1 MTIRPWAKSYP
12 PNVRW
17 DAPLELTSVQNVLE
31 TAAERFGAKPAL
43 DFMNKRLS
51 YAELDA
57 LASRAAA
64 GFQKL
69 GVKPGVHVGL
79 YLPNTP
85 HYVIAFFGVLKA
97 GGVVVNYSPLD
108 ALPTLQSKVND
119 SETDILV
126 TLDLGALY
134 PQAEKLLASTRLK
147 TLVVGEF
154 AEMTPAPEL
163 VKAQMK
169 AGGMLADVKRDNAHV
184 AFRDLID
191 NDGHYQVHPLGPLAD
206 ALAVIQYTGGTTGSP
221 KGAMLSHANLT
232 AACSLY
238 AEVGTRSEEGWRAGE
253 ERVLC
258 ILPLFHIY
266 SLTVVMLLGFRLGS
280 ELVLHPRFDP
290 AAALKDIVEKKITIY
305 MGVPTMHVAL
315 LSVPGVERMDFSSLR
330 SCSSGGAPLPVAV
343 QERFESV
350 IGCRLTEGWGMTE
363 TAPLGT
369 FTPRQGQR
377 RLGSCGVPYPGT
389 EMKFIDVANPEREV
403 KLGERGEICVRG
415 PNVTKGYWKKPEATA
430 NSMTADGFF
439 RTGDVGY
446 MDEDGFVYIVDRT
459 KDMLLCGGFNVYPRN
474 IEEAIYQHPSVEEV
488 SVIGIPDD
496 YRGETPKAFVTLKAG
511 AAPLTLE
518 EMKAFLK
525 DRLGKHEMI
534 GAMEVRR
541 RIAEDP
547 GRQDIEEG
555 SSGIRSPRACGGVTA
570 RRGATPK
577 RFRPHGMAFDKRLR
591 IVNPFRASGR

>member
-1 MTIRPWAKSYP
+1 MSVHPWVKSYP
-12 PNVRW
+12 SGVRQNV
-17 DAPLELTSVQNVLE
+17 PIELSSVQRVLE
-31 TAAERFGAKPAL
+31 KAAQRFGPQPAL
-43 DFMNKRLS
+43 DFMNKRIS

-57 LASRAAA
+57 LANRAAA

-69 GVKPGVHVGL
+69 GVGPGVHVGL
-79 YLPNTP
+79 FLPNTP
-85 HYVIAFFGVLKA
+85 HYVVAFFGVLKA

-108 ALPTLQSKVND
+108 ALPTLQRKVED

-126 TLDLGALY
+126 SLDVVACY

-154 AEMTPAPEL
+154 AEMTPAPQA
-163 VKAQMK
+163 VKAQMT
-169 AGGMLADVKRDNAHV
+169 AAGMLAEVSHDERHI

-191 NDGHYQVHPLGPLAD
+191 NDGNYRVHPLGPLTD
-206 ALAVIQYTGGTTGSP
+206 ELAVIQYTGGTTGSP
-221 KGAMLSHANLT
+221 KGAMLTHANLT

-238 AEVGTRSEEGWRAGE
+238 AEVGTRSEEGWREGE

-258 ILPLFHIY
+258 VLPLFHIY

-280 ELVLHPRFDP
+280 ELVLHPRFEP
-290 AAALKDIVEKKITIY
+290 AAAVRDIVEKKITVY
-305 MGVPTMHVAL
+305 MGVPTMHVAI
-315 LSVPGVERMDFSSLR
+315 LSVPGIETMDFSSLR

-350 IGCRLTEGWGMTE
+350 IGCRLVEGWGMTE

-369 FTPRQGQR
+369 FTPRHEAKR
-377 RLGSCGVPYPGT
+377 PGSCGIPYPGT
-389 EMKFIDVANPEREV
+389 EMKFIDVSNPDRV
-403 KLGERGEICVRG
+403 VQLGERGEICVKG
-415 PNVTKGYWKKPEATA
+415 PNVMKAYWKKPEETA
-430 NSMTADGFF
+430 NAMTADGFF

-496 YRGETPKAFVTLKAG
+496 YRGETPKAFVKLKAG
-511 AAPLTLE
+511 MAPLTLE

-525 DRLGKHEMI
+525 ERLGKHEMI
-534 GAMEVRR
+534 SAMEIRDALPKTPVGKISKKDLREYEVRAH
-541 RIAEDP
+541 AE
-547 GRQDIEEG
+547 
-555 SSGIRSPRACGGVTA
+555 A
-570 RRGATPK
+570 
-577 RFRPHGMAFDKRLR
+577 
-591 IVNPFRASGR
+591 